1 MEMRL
6 TRGFLIFPFLLFL
19 SLLVLCASVAKCGE
33 MKYEQT
39 MGVFDWDSI
48 TGEKVTGI
56 AHSSEALEDTVALDI
71 CAPGTWRLA
80 HGS

>member
-1 MEMRL
+1 
-6 TRGFLIFPFLLFL
+6 
-19 SLLVLCASVAKCGE
+19 
-33 MKYEQT
+33 

-48 TGEKVTGI
+48 TGEEVTGI

-80 HGS
+80 HGR